1 MPSKT
6 FPPKFDSSITYP
18 AIYNLDELEVFQEAE
33 SGVYFD
39 INQLPEMA
47 FDHDKLITQKN
58 VHTIFEKWDLDCLI
72 LGRLTDTD

>member
-6 FPPKFDSSITYP
+6 FPPKFDSSIKYP

-39 INQLPEMA
+39 IKQL
-47 FDHDKLITQKN
+47 QKYYHLEN
-58 VHTIFEKWDLDCLI
+58 II
-72 LGRLTDTD
+72 LHYLLMIH